1 MYEDSGG
8 SFATLTHARLRAAQ
22 GDIAGAKRILRVIL
36 DVQPGHD
43 EARELL
49 ARIEHRSVAA
59 IPESEEA
66 ALEPVR
72 AATAGDLAVAFRGAL
87 AAPSAPRRGPG
98 VLRLFRWLQRV
109 ERNRAVRHV
118 R

>member
-22 GDIAGAKRILRVIL
+22 GDVAGAKRILRVIL

-43 EARELL
+43 EARALL
-49 ARIEHRSVAA
+49 ARIEHRSVAVL
-59 IPESEEA
+59 PESEEA
-66 ALEPVR
+66 ALEPAR

-87 AAPSAPRRGPG
+87 SSPKRGPG
-98 VLRLFRWLQRV
+98 VLRLSRWLQRI
-109 ERNRAVRHV
+109 ERNRVVRHV